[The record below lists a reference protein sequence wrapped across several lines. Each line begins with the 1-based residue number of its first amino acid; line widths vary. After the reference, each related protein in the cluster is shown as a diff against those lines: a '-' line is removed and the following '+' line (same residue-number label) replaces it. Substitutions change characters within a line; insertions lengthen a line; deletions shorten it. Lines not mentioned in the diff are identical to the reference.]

1 MQHATQF
8 DATYDETYDT
18 MPNGNI
24 QFELTGI
31 WRPVC
36 YDKQS
41 NILTFCS
48 VTHPKNIQ
56 NQ

>member
-31 WRPVC
+31 
-36 YDKQS
+36 
-41 NILTFCS
+41 
-48 VTHPKNIQ
+48 
-56 NQ
+56 